1 VIATSFFRVLE
12 SAVDMSYSC
21 SSRVAVGVISVA
33 LVAID
38 LESFVYEALLC
49 LLISVELV
57 VVDNVKNVLLE
68 SVLDCISGTAAVG

>member
-1 VIATSFFRVLE
+1 
-12 SAVDMSYSC
+12 
-21 SSRVAVGVISVA
+21 VGVISVA